1 MQKTGSMKKEQFMLK
16 VYDKVSDNSYN
27 KMIKAVKMVTL
38 SSAYHI
44 IIIVI

>member
-16 VYDKVSDNSYN
+16 VYDKVSDDRYN
-27 KMIKAVKMVTL
+27 KMIKAVKMIIL
-38 SSAYHI
+38 SSAYHF